1 MRAEG
6 QKMKLFVLKEILEQE
21 TDAKHGITMARILE
35 LLAIKGQPA
44 ERKSVYH
51 DINAFRDAG
60 VLDITKAQGQNR
72 EYAVVSRD
80 FEPEEVKLLVD
91 AVHSSKFLS
100 DAKTQALVKKLK
112 KLCSRH
118 EASTLQRH
126 VIVSNRVKSMNNK
139 ILYNIDPIHEAI
151 AKNSQL
157 TFLYFDYVLGKNFAK
172 ERHYM
177 NKKQEYIV
185 SPWALVYTDDNYY
198 LLAYHKGIIKHF
210 RVDRMEGVALRTVEQ
225 NGLNVIVPREGKE
238 EFSKEDMS
246 RYTNYTFSMYGGE
259 VKNVE
264 MVFLNRMLNTVID
277 RFGKDVLAYPVDK
290 DHFKI
295 TVPVAIS
302 DQFYGWVFGLGKN
315 IRIVGPSEVVEGMR
329 KQLITIAERNGLSLQ
344 ELPLHNSESP

>member
-1 MRAEG
+1 MKADG

-35 LLAIKGQPA
+35 LLSIKGQPA

-80 FEPEEVKLLVD
+80 FDPDEVKLLVD
-91 AVHSSKFLS
+91 AVQASKFLS
-100 DAKTQALVKKLK
+100 DAKTKTLVKKLK

-118 EASTLQRH
+118 EATALQRQ
-126 VIVSNRVKSMNNK
+126 VIVTNRVKSMNTR
-139 ILYNIDPIHEAI
+139 IQYCIDPIHEAI

-157 TFLYFDYVLGKNFAK
+157 TFLYFDYVLGRNFAK

-177 NKKQEYIV
+177 NKKQPYIV
-185 SPWALVYTDDNYY
+185 SPWAMIYTDDNYY
-198 LLAYHKGIIKHF
+198 LLAYHDGKLKHF
-210 RVDRMEGVALRTVEQ
+210 RVERMDDVKLHTVEQ

-238 EFSKEDMS
+238 EYDKKDMS
-246 RYTNYTFSMYGGE
+246 TYTNYTFSMYGGE
-259 VKNVE
+259 VKKVE

-277 RFGKDVLAYPVDK
+277 RFGKDVVAYPVDK
-290 DHFKI
+290 SHFKI

-302 DQFYGWVFGLGKN
+302 QQFYGWVFGLGKMV
-315 IRIVGPSEVVEGMR
+315 RIVGPEDVKEGM
-329 KQLITIAERNGLSLQ
+329 KKALADITARYE
-344 ELPLHNSESP
+344 E

>member
-35 LLAIKGQPA
+35 LLSIKGQPA

-80 FEPEEVKLLVD
+80 FDPDEVKLLVD
-91 AVHSSKFLS
+91 AVQASKFLS
-100 DAKTQALVKKLK
+100 DAKTKTLVKKLK

-118 EASTLQRH
+118 EATALQRQ
-126 VIVSNRVKSMNNK
+126 VIVTNRVKSMNTR
-139 ILYNIDPIHEAI
+139 IQYCIDPIHEAI

-157 TFLYFDYVLGKNFAK
+157 TFLYFDYVLGRNFAK

-177 NKKQEYIV
+177 NKKQPYIV
-185 SPWALVYTDDNYY
+185 SPWAMIYTDDNYY
-198 LLAYHKGIIKHF
+198 LLAYHDGKLKHF
-210 RVDRMEGVALRTVEQ
+210 RVERMDDVKLHTIEQ

-238 EFSKEDMS
+238 EYDKKDMS
-246 RYTNYTFSMYGGE
+246 TYTNYTFSMYGGE
-259 VKNVE
+259 VKKVE

-277 RFGKDVLAYPVDK
+277 RFGKDVMAYPVDK
-290 DHFKI
+290 SHFKI

-302 DQFYGWVFGLGKN
+302 QQFYGWVFGLGKMV
-315 IRIVGPSEVVEGMR
+315 RIVGPEDVKEGM
-329 KQLITIAERNGLSLQ
+329 KKALADITERYN
-344 ELPLHNSESP
+344 E

>member
-1 MRAEG
+1 MKADG

-35 LLAIKGQPA
+35 LLSIKGQPA

-80 FEPEEVKLLVD
+80 FDPDEVKLLVD
-91 AVHSSKFLS
+91 AVQASKFLS
-100 DAKTQALVKKLK
+100 DAKTKTLVKKLK

-118 EASTLQRH
+118 EATALQRQ
-126 VIVSNRVKSMNNK
+126 VIVTNRVKSMNTR
-139 ILYNIDPIHEAI
+139 IQYCIDPIHEAI

-157 TFLYFDYVLGKNFAK
+157 TFLYFDYVLGRNFAK

-177 NKKQEYIV
+177 NKKQPYIV
-185 SPWALVYTDDNYY
+185 SPWAMIYTDDNYY
-198 LLAYHKGIIKHF
+198 LLAYHDGKLKHF
-210 RVDRMEGVALRTVEQ
+210 RVERMDDVKLHTVEQ

-238 EFSKEDMS
+238 EYDKKDMS
-246 RYTNYTFSMYGGE
+246 TYTNYTFSMYGGE
-259 VKNVE
+259 VRKVE

-277 RFGKDVLAYPVDK
+277 RFGKDVMAYPVDK
-290 DHFKI
+290 SHFKI

-302 DQFYGWVFGLGKN
+302 QQFYGWVFGLGKMV
-315 IRIVGPSEVVEGMR
+315 RIVGPEDVKEGM
-329 KQLITIAERNGLSLQ
+329 KKALADITARYE
-344 ELPLHNSESP
+344 E

>member
-1 MRAEG
+1 MKADG

-35 LLAIKGQPA
+35 LLSIKGQPA

-91 AVHSSKFLS
+91 AVYSSKFLS
-100 DAKTQALVKKLK
+100 NAKTEALVKKLK

-118 EASTLQRH
+118 EAVALQRH

-157 TFLYFDYVLGKNFAK
+157 TFLYFDYVLGRNFTK

-185 SPWALVYTDDNYY
+185 SPWALIYTDDNYY

-210 RVDRMEGVALRTVEQ
+210 RVDRMESVALRTVEQ
-225 NGLNVIVPREGKE
+225 NGLNVVVPREGKE
-238 EFSKEDMS
+238 AFDKEDMS
-246 RYTNYTFSMYGGE
+246 YYTNYTFSMYGGE
-259 VKNVE
+259 VREVE
-264 MVFLNRMLNTVID
+264 MVFQNRMLNTVID
-277 RFGKDVLAYPVDK
+277 RFGKDVMAYPVNK

-295 TVPVAIS
+295 TVPVAVS
-302 DQFYGWVFGLGKN
+302 QQFYGWVFGLGKSV
-315 IRIVGPSEVVEGMR
+315 RIVGPEDVKEGM
-329 KQLITIAERNGLSLQ
+329 KKALADITERYT
-344 ELPLHNSESP
+344 E

>member
-1 MRAEG
+1 MKADG

-35 LLAIKGQPA
+35 LLSIKGQPA

-80 FEPEEVKLLVD
+80 FDPDEVKLLVD
-91 AVHSSKFLS
+91 AVQASKFLS
-100 DAKTQALVKKLK
+100 DAKTKTLVKKLK

-118 EASTLQRH
+118 EATALQRQ
-126 VIVSNRVKSMNNK
+126 VIVTNRVKSMNTR
-139 ILYNIDPIHEAI
+139 IQYCIDPIHEAI

-157 TFLYFDYVLGKNFAK
+157 SFLYFDYVLGRNFTK

-177 NKKQEYIV
+177 NKKQPYIV
-185 SPWALVYTDDNYY
+185 SPWAMIYTDDNYY
-198 LLAYHKGIIKHF
+198 LLAYHDGKLKHF
-210 RVDRMEGVALRTVEQ
+210 RVERMDDVKLHTVEQ

-238 EFSKEDMS
+238 EYDKKDMS
-246 RYTNYTFSMYGGE
+246 TYTNYTFSMYGGE
-259 VKNVE
+259 VKKVE

-277 RFGKDVLAYPVDK
+277 RFGKDVMAYPVDK
-290 DHFKI
+290 SHFKI

-302 DQFYGWVFGLGKN
+302 QQFYGWVFGLGKMV
-315 IRIVGPSEVVEGMR
+315 RIVGPEDVKEGM
-329 KQLITIAERNGLSLQ
+329 KKALADITARYE
-344 ELPLHNSESP
+344 E

>member
-35 LLAIKGQPA
+35 LLSIKGQPA

-80 FEPEEVKLLVD
+80 FDPDEVKLLVD
-91 AVHSSKFLS
+91 AVQASKFLS
-100 DAKTQALVKKLK
+100 DAKTKTLVKKLK

-118 EASTLQRH
+118 EATALQRQ
-126 VIVSNRVKSMNNK
+126 VIVTNRVKSMNTR
-139 ILYNIDPIHEAI
+139 IQYCIDPIHEAI

-157 TFLYFDYVLGKNFAK
+157 TFLYFDYVLGRNFAK

-177 NKKQEYIV
+177 NKKQPYIV
-185 SPWALVYTDDNYY
+185 SPWAMIYTDDNYY
-198 LLAYHKGIIKHF
+198 LLAYHNGKLKHF
-210 RVDRMEGVALRTVEQ
+210 RVERMDDVKLHTVEQ

-238 EFSKEDMS
+238 EYDKKDMS
-246 RYTNYTFSMYGGE
+246 TYTNYTFSMYGGE
-259 VKNVE
+259 VKKVE

-277 RFGKDVLAYPVDK
+277 RFGKDVMAYPVDK
-290 DHFKI
+290 SHFKI

-302 DQFYGWVFGLGKN
+302 QQFYGWVFGLGKMV
-315 IRIVGPSEVVEGMR
+315 RIVGPEDVKEGM
-329 KQLITIAERNGLSLQ
+329 KKALADITERYN
-344 ELPLHNSESP
+344 E